1 MRAMREIPLREM
13 RAGGASG
20 GADVGELAPERDP
33 RRWDALVARI
43 VAEAEPLL
51 EARRRTLSL
60 TLTQWG
66 RPVMVGAAGLMAA
79 ALATLLL
86 VPPADTSTPVEAG
99 LDEAVVPWSVAAWI
113 DGSHA
118 PTVEELVLAIEEYSP

>member
-1 MRAMREIPLREM
+1 MRETPMNDVRT
-13 RAGGASG
+13 GGASG

-33 RRWDALVARI
+33 RRWEALVARI

-86 VPPADTSTPVEAG
+86 VPTADTPTPVEAG
-99 LDEAVVPWSVAAWI
+99 LDEVVVPWSVAAWI
-113 DGSHA
+113 DGSHS

>member
-1 MRAMREIPLREM
+1 MRAIFLQDMRT
-13 RAGGASG
+13 GGASRRVE
-20 GADVGELAPERDP
+20 VGELAPERNP
-33 RRWDALVARI
+33 RRWEALVARI

-79 ALATLLL
+79 VLATLLL
-86 VPPADTSTPVEAG
+86 VPTADTPTPVQAG
-99 LDEAVVPWSVAAWI
+99 LGEEVVAWSVVAWM
-113 DGSHA
+113 DGSDA
-118 PTVEELVLAIEEYSP
+118 PLAIEEYSP

>member
-1 MRAMREIPLREM
+1 MREFPLEDKRT
-13 RAGGASG
+13 GGASG
-20 GADVGELAPERDP
+20 RAEVGELAPERDP
-33 RRWDALVARI
+33 RRWEVLVARI

-86 VPPADTSTPVEAG
+86 VPTADAPTPVEAG
-99 LDEAVVPWSVAAWI
+99 LAEVVVPWSVAAWI

>member
-1 MRAMREIPLREM
+1 MREILLKDM
-13 RAGGASG
+13 RTGGASG
-20 GADVGELAPERDP
+20 RPAASELAPERDP
-33 RRWDALVARI
+33 SRWEALVARI
-43 VAEAEPLL
+43 LADAEPLL

-66 RPVMVGAAGLMAA
+66 RPVVVGAAGLMAA

-86 VPPADTSTPVEAG
+86 VPTADTPAPVEAG
-99 LDEAVVPWSVAAWI
+99 LDEVVVPWSVAAWM

>member
-1 MRAMREIPLREM
+1 MREIFLQDM
-13 RAGGASG
+13 RTGGASG
-20 GADVGELAPERDP
+20 RVEVGELAPERNP
-33 RRWDALVARI
+33 RRWEALVARI

-79 ALATLLL
+79 VLATLLL
-86 VPPADTSTPVEAG
+86 VPTADTLTPVEAG
-99 LDEAVVPWSVAAWI
+99 LDEVVVPWSVAAWM

>member
-1 MRAMREIPLREM
+1 MNDMRT
-13 RAGGASG
+13 GGASG
-20 GADVGELAPERDP
+20 RAEVDELAPERDP
-33 RRWDALVARI
+33 RRWEALVARI

-66 RPVMVGAAGLMAA
+66 KPVMVGAAGLMAA
-79 ALATLLL
+79 ALATLLF
-86 VPPADTSTPVEAG
+86 VPTAETTAPVEAG
-99 LDEAVVPWSVAAWI
+99 LDEVVVPWSVAAWI

-118 PTVEELVLAIEEYSP
+118 PTVEELVLAIGEYSP

>member
-1 MRAMREIPLREM
+1 MREIPLEEVRT
-13 RAGGASG
+13 GGASG
-20 GADVGELAPERDP
+20 RSEVGELAPERDP
-33 RRWDALVARI
+33 RRWEALVARI

-86 VPPADTSTPVEAG
+86 VPTAETPAPVEAG
-99 LDEAVVPWSVAAWI
+99 LDEVVVPWAVAAWI
-113 DGSHA
+113 DGSHV